1 MEETPE
7 RRYPG
12 DAFVWGEFH
21 SIHETLWYKNERS
34 MHMVG
39 YTRRDYNENNCILKI
54 LLQSASCHAYAHP
67 QVRDELWDVRA
78 IFSSQSA
85 FAALRND
92 GRVVTWGLSQFG
104 GDSSS
109 VQETWMKKWC
119 EK

>member
-1 MEETPE
+1 MIT
-7 RRYPG
+7 
-12 DAFVWGEFH
+12 
-21 SIHETLWYKNERS
+21 N
-34 MHMVG
+34 
-39 YTRRDYNENNCILKI
+39 YNENNCISKV
-54 LLQSASCHAYAHP
+54 LLQSASCHASP
-67 QVRDELWDVRA
+67 QVRDELWDVRQ

-119 EK
+119 EQYHQEFLMVTLSHL